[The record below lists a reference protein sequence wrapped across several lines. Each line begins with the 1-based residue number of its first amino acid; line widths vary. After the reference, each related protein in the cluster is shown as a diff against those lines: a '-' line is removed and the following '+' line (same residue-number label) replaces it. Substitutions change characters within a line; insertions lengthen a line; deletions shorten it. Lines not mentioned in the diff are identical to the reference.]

1 MTEHPPAAP
10 TPASPAAAIDP
21 RRLRFTLNGALVEP
35 SGWTPTTT
43 LLSWLRAS
51 GRTGSKEGCAE
62 GDCGACTVA
71 IVEPGPGGPAWR
83 AVNACILLLPSLQG
97 RSLVTVEGL
106 AEPGGRPGAAP
117 LLHPAQQAMVERL
130 GSQCGYCT
138 PGFVMSLF
146 EATYRPE
153 LAAGPAW
160 QREDQLAGNLCRCTG
175 YRPIREALE
184 AVAGACPDD
193 RFTALLSAPALPGA
207 LSVQR
212 GDQRF
217 EQPATLSEALR
228 LLAEQPTAQL
238 VAGATDLGLEV
249 TLRGKTWPTLISLDA
264 IAELREIRNTPDGL
278 LIGAGARLSA
288 VEHASAA
295 CQPALHRMLRYFGAR
310 GIKNRG
316 TVGGNLCTASPIGD
330 LAPVMLA
337 LGATVVLASAEGE
350 RRLPAE
356 RFFVAYRQT
365 ALRPGELLLRVELPA
380 PQPGEQQGAYK
391 VSRRRE
397 LDISTVS
404 AAFSVRLDA
413 EGRVQ
418 AARLAF
424 GGMGPVPLRAPSA
437 EAALIGAIFD
447 EAAMR
452 AAAAALSTDL
462 SPRDDVRGSAHY
474 RQRVAKNL
482 LLGFFLERRRAG
494 LIDGAAPLP
503 PRHAGTLAL
512 DLPAGAAK

>member
-1 MTEHPPAAP
+1 MNHPSPAP
-10 TPASPAAAIDP
+10 TGPAAAGSP
-21 RRLRFTLNGALVEP
+21 GVLRFLLNGEPVEP
-35 SGWTPTTT
+35 TGWTPTTT

-71 IVEPGPGGPAWR
+71 MVEPGPEGPAWR

-106 AEPGGRPGAAP
+106 AAPGGRPGAAP
-117 LLHPAQQAMVERL
+117 HLHPAQQAMVERL

-146 EATYRPE
+146 EATYRAE

-160 QREDQLAGNLCRCTG
+160 LREDQLAGNLCRCTG
-175 YRPIREALE
+175 YRPIREALDD
-184 AVAGACPDD
+184 VAGACPDD
-193 RFTALLSAPALPGA
+193 RFTALLHRPALPAA
-207 LSVQR
+207 LSVQI

-217 EQPATLSEALR
+217 EQPATLAEALR
-228 LLAEQPTAQL
+228 LLAEAPEARL

-264 IAELREIRNTPDGL
+264 IPELREIRNTPDVFH
-278 LIGAGARLSA
+278 IGAGARLSA
-288 VEHASAA
+288 LEAA
-295 CQPALHRMLRYFGAR
+295 TAVSQPLLHRMLRYFGAR

-337 LGATVVLASAEGE
+337 LDATFVLASAAGE
-350 RRLPAE
+350 RRLSAQD
-356 RFFVAYRQT
+356 FFVAYRTT

-380 PQPGEQQGAYK
+380 AAPGAQQAAFK

-404 AAFSVRLDA
+404 AAFSVQVDA
-413 EGRVQ
+413 AGRVRS
-418 AARLAF
+418 ARLAF
-424 GGMGPVPLRAPSA
+424 GGMGALPLRATQA
-437 EAALIGAIFD
+437 EAALLGALFD
-447 EAAMR
+447 EEAMRR
-452 AAAAALSTDL
+452 AAAALPADL
-462 SPRDDVRGSAHY
+462 SPRDDLRASASY
-474 RQRVAKNL
+474 RMRVAKNL

-494 LIDGAAPLP
+494 LRAGAAALP
-503 PRHAGTLAL
+503 PRHTATVAL
-512 DLPAGAAK
+512 DLSAGGAE